1 MARFRPLV
9 AFSSLFVLSALPVSA
24 HESPETTEIHSLDG
38 TLLGSTLSVSGEAH
52 FGGQAPLTVA
62 PDVAGDG
69 PVHAEASR
77 ELGVDLVAAKAYQ
90 PNPNEPTLVF
100 EWQATN
106 LPAPIPEG
114 VRYFWPFLLNTP
126 AGDKT
131 YFLQAK
137 FTNLASATLPD
148 DPAGHVTHT
157 GAAFQLRG
165 NCGTLVAIQNC
176 GHLAWLEGEYDTAED
191 TVRIEL
197 PLGSAAA
204 PEVVPGA
211 RLIPFDYAG
220 GTIAVA
226 YQAVVSNATVTDY
239 ADWIEDE
246 AYTVPSKG
254 VKLGIAPAGT
264 DPANVT
270 FSTDAT
276 LGEGD
281 SFAADLDVSGLA
293 PGSYEMFAKACFA
306 DNCGVGR
313 APFTII

>member
-1 MARFRPLV
+1 VLARFRPLV
-9 AFSSLFVLSALPVSA
+9 VLSSLFVLSALPVGA
-24 HESPETTEIHSLDG
+24 AEPEPTTASVTASVQG
-38 TLLGSTLSVSGEAH
+38 TTLAVSGTAT
-52 FGGQAPLTVA
+52 FGGQALQTVA

-69 PVHAEASR
+69 PLHADASR
-77 ELGVDLVAAKAYQ
+77 ELGVDLVAARVHQ

-114 VRYFWPFLLNTP
+114 VRYFWPFMLNTP

-137 FTNLASATLPD
+137 ATNLASVTVAD
-148 DPAGHVTHT
+148 DPVGHVTHS

-176 GHLAWLEGEYDTAED
+176 GHLGWLEGQYDLAAD

-197 PLGSAAA
+197 PIGSALA

-220 GTIAVA
+220 GTIAAA

-239 ADWIEDE
+239 ADWIEDF

-254 VKLGIAPAGT
+254 VSLGIAPAGT

-270 FSTDAT
+270 FSKDAT

-281 SFAADLDVSGLA
+281 SFTGSLDVSGLA
-293 PGSYEMFAKACFA
+293 PGSYEVFAKACFA